1 MMRRAPSVATAV
13 LAVVAAVASPAAAQ
27 GLAGNWLL
35 DVNLDAGSGQA
46 VFTFQ
51 VQGNAITGTY
61 GGVLGEHEITG
72 TIEGNVVK
80 FGFESPDAGRIFF
93 DGVLEGDTLQGTCD
107 YGAVGSGSFRGTRAP
122 AP

>member
-1 MMRRAPSVATAV
+1 MMRRAFSVATAV
-13 LAVVAAVASPAAAQ
+13 LAFAAGAASPASAQ

-46 VFTFQ
+46 TFTFQ
-51 VQGNAITGTY
+51 VEGNTITGTY
-61 GGVLGEHEITG
+61 GGVLGEYEITG
-72 TIEGNVVK
+72 TIEGNAVE

-93 DGVLEGDTLQGTCD
+93 EGVLEGDTLQGTCD

>member
-1 MMRRAPSVATAV
+1 MIRRAFSVATAV
-13 LAVVAAVASPAAAQ
+13 VAFVAGAASAASAQ

-51 VQGNAITGTY
+51 VDGNAITGTY
-61 GGVLGEHEITG
+61 GGVLGEHDVTG
-72 TIEGNVVK
+72 TIEGNVVE

-93 DGVLEGDTLQGTCD
+93 EGVLEGDTLQGTCD
-107 YGAVGSGSFRGTRAP
+107 YGSVGSGSFRGTRAP